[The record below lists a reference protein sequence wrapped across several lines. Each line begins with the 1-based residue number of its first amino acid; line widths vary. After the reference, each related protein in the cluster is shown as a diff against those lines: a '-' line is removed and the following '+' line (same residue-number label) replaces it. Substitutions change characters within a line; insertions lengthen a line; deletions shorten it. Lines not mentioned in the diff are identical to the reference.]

1 MAINRQLA
9 QQARQHQKRLQSN
22 TQSFRQIAQQAR
34 RTQEHKSIARKPL
47 LSQLVDTISICHRLN
62 RCDTLCIFCGADHW
76 IDKKAQSSSAS
87 VPKFL
92 TCCRGGIIA
101 MDKFKRPPQPLYLL
115 LIDLSSGRFSCNV
128 LTD

>member
-1 MAINRQLA
+1 MATNRQLA

-34 RTQEHKSIARKPL
+34 QTEEHKPIARKPL
-47 LSQLVDTISICHRLN
+47 LLQHVGTISICHRLN

-76 IDKKAQSSSAS
+76 IDEKVQSSTAS

-92 TCCRGGIIA
+92 TCCQGGTIA
-101 MDKFKRPPQPLYLL
+101 MEKFERPPQPLYSL
-115 LIDLSSGRFSCNV
+115 LIDLSSGIF
-128 LTD
+128 